1 VYREALKLL
10 DHSSND
16 FMIFFTYKIDNIREK
31 IIIMQ
36 PSNTVLQQAV
46 DCSLPEKRF
55 DSFIALGEEEF
66 SKLVKSSKLTTCM
79 LDPILTK
86 LLKVMPPEVID
97 PLLNIIIHLCH

>member
-1 VYREALKLL
+1 
-10 DHSSND
+10 
-16 FMIFFTYKIDNIREK
+16 
-31 IIIMQ
+31 MQ

-66 SKLVKSSKLTTCM
+66 LVKSSKLTTCM

-86 LLKVMPPEVID
+86 LLKVMPAEVID